1 MSRVYQLAS
10 IIIISLTV
18 LWFCYELTL
27 RHSEKWH
34 FLTAGAINFL
44 MAVII
49 NRQFTQKDR
58 NYLGII
64 HGVFMVVLF
73 GYGYF
78 FI

>member
-1 MSRVYQLAS
+1 MSNAFKYAS
-10 IIIISLTV
+10 IMIITITIT
-18 LWFCYELTL
+18 WFCYEMTQ
-27 RHSEKWH
+27 RHLEKWR
-34 FLTAGAINFL
+34 FLTAGAVHFL

-64 HGVFMVVLF
+64 HGIFMVALF
-73 GYGYF
+73 GCGYF

>member
-1 MSRVYQLAS
+1 MSNAFKYAS
-10 IIIISLTV
+10 IMIITITIT
-18 LWFCYELTL
+18 WFCYEMTQ
-27 RHSEKWH
+27 RHLEKWH

-64 HGVFMVVLF
+64 HGTFMVALF
-73 GYGYF
+73 GCGYF